1 MPYSQRVKAHI
12 KQLKKPLTSIPFY
25 GKFKKHCSYMWTNKF
40 IIMDAKKSKKVDLR
54 EKRGLFFQIGM
65 VVSLAIVFTAF
76 QWTSKDNLVNYSGLK
91 SELNMDFE
99 SEWLPLPTER
109 KEQEVPK
116 IKVVDVI
123 DIVDDKTENIPDI
136 IIEETEGDLDAIITI
151 VAMEPEEID
160 KTEPETFW
168 IVEEMP
174 SYPGGNRQL
183 LIDIMSRVK
192 YPEIAKQNGIQGKV
206 FIEFVVNKKGI
217 VDKVKVSRSVD
228 SSLDEEA
235 MRVIKTLSGW
245 TPGMQRGK
253 AVNVSFTVPINFR
266 LN

>member
-1 MPYSQRVKAHI
+1 
-12 KQLKKPLTSIPFY
+12 
-25 GKFKKHCSYMWTNKF
+25 
-40 IIMDAKKSKKVDLR
+40 MDVKKSKKVDLR

-76 QWTSKDNLVNYSGLK
+76 QWTSENNLVDYTGLK
-91 SELNMDFE
+91 SELDMNFE
-99 SEWLPLPTER
+99 SDWLPLPTKQ
-109 KEQEVPK
+109 KEQEIPK
-116 IKVVDVI
+116 TKVVDVI
-123 DIVDDKTENIPDI
+123 DIVADAEDI
-136 IIEETEGDLDAIITI
+136 MDVEVEDSEGDLDIKIKI

-160 KTEPETFW
+160 NTETDTFW

-174 SYPGGNRQL
+174 SYPGGDNKL
-183 LIDIMSRVK
+183 LRDIMSRVK
-192 YPEIAKQNGIQGKV
+192 YPELAKENGIQGKV
-206 FIEFVVNKKGI
+206 YIEFIVNKKGN
-217 VDKVKVSRSVD
+217 VDRVKVSRSVD